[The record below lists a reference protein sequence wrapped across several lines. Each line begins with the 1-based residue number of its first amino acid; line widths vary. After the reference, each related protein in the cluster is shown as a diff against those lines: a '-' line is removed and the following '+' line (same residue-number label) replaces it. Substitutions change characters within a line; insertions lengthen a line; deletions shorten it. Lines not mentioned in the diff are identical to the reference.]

1 MSLAGGSVLVPEEDS
16 STRVSLAGGSVLVPE
31 QDSSTRVFLAV
42 EMCWSRIKA
51 PARAW
56 HCLVEMKCVG
66 RERRQ
71 LDEGEV
77 GWSKSIRAALRQ
89 LNEAP
94 ESAFLPVIHAGQ
106 DAPGTLATPL
116 GVSSTYLDFGR
127 TIPLPLR
134 AAGAEIDAELDVEDD
149 NNPAPP
155 LNGDH
160 PAFNTPLPSDDLH
173 TDTDPTLLPLPTL
186 APPALGGLIADFNGP
201 PDALLDV
208 LVRTYGVVFVV
219 VVMKD
224 RVYGR
229 DALATDAM
237 EGVQD
242 LVVVQVEP
250 VDAVLERS
258 IGLVIVGFGREA
270 QRGRGR
276 AVGVFAFA
284 FVLGLGIDEDAAEAF
299 DTTRDL
305 PGVDDEECVLR
316 NDAVDDVLLTDE
328 IDVLLNDQMDPVLF
342 SVSPLAFPLPPPPT
356 TLALRSAGNG
366 GSAFE
371 GGCRR
376 RKHPSRPRRRR
387 QNANRRRAIRNG
399 AEAEP
404 DLARIEVFSCP
415 FGAIVLPPPGP
426 PVPTAP
432 APAPEPPPPSNFQDY
447 SQATTPSTP
456 QHSAIAQKACAS

>member
-1 MSLAGGSVLVPEEDS
+1 MP
-16 STRVSLAGGSVLVPE
+16 VSA
-31 QDSSTRVFLAV
+31 
-42 EMCWSRIKA
+42 
-51 PARAW
+51 
-56 HCLVEMKCVG
+56 
-66 RERRQ
+66 
-71 LDEGEV
+71 
-77 GWSKSIRAALRQ
+77 
-89 LNEAP
+89 
-94 ESAFLPVIHAGQ
+94 
-106 DAPGTLATPL
+106 
-116 GVSSTYLDFGR
+116 TYLDFGR
-127 TIPLPLR
+127 TIPLRLR
-134 AAGAEIDAELDVEDD
+134 VAGAEMDAELDVEDD

-155 LNGDH
+155 LNGDD

-201 PDALLDV
+201 PDPLLDV

-305 PGVDDEECVLR
+305 PGVGKPDYTCPCPCTRKDDEECVLR

-356 TLALRSAGNG
+356 TLALRSGNG
-366 GSAFE
+366 GSTFE
-371 GGCRR
+371 GGLGAGAGSTLPGPEGEGKMLIDVEPLEMVR
-376 RKHPSRPRRRR
+376 
-387 QNANRRRAIRNG
+387 IVGVLG

-456 QHSAIAQKACAS
+456 QDSAIAQKAYAS